1 MLSSVEVFAMALKM
15 RFALSKHSNQQIE
28 IAKIKALDCSLIT
41 RHLSLVRAHQQ
52 TQKLIALEYTP
63 PKDGTA

>member
-15 RFALSKHSNQQIE
+15 RSALGK
-28 IAKIKALDCSLIT
+28 
-41 RHLSLVRAHQQ
+41 QQ
-52 TQKLIALEYTP
+52 TQELIALEYTT

>member
-15 RFALSKHSNQQIE
+15 RSALNKQ
-28 IAKIKALDCSLIT
+28 K
-41 RHLSLVRAHQQ
+41 